1 MLLLVEIGVLL
12 LFAPELINAG
22 VVNAGCFHLG
32 GLFRLLEKCFKVNVG
47 IAERAFQR
55 ITINLI
61 MIREDDYSSIG
72 VLHLYVAAFSVN
84 LDKPQPRE
92 SRDDL
97 LS

>member
-12 LFAPELINAG
+12 FFELINAG
-22 VVNAGCFHLG
+22 IEDAGCFHLG